1 MLRAGYEKVHI
12 MMKSAWSILRA
23 LPKNAALVL
32 IKFYRAAI
40 SPLFPACCRYIPT
53 CSEYG
58 LIAIQRF
65 GFIRGGWLTIK
76 RICRCHPFHPGGY
89 DPVPDEL

>member
-1 MLRAGYEKVHI
+1 MSL
-12 MMKSAWSILRA
+12 KSVFCFVRA
-23 LPKNAALVL
+23 LPSKAALGL
-32 IKFYRAAI
+32 IMFYRSAI

-58 LIAIQRF
+58 MIAIQRF
-65 GFIRGGWLTIK
+65 GFIKGGWLTIK

>member
-1 MLRAGYEKVHI
+1 MVRMSV
-12 MMKSAWSILRA
+12 SAFVKA
-23 LPKNAALVL
+23 LPKNAALAA
-32 IKFYRAAI
+32 IRFYRAAI

-89 DPVPDEL
+89 DPVPEKR